1 MGNTQYP
8 RFFRV
13 WQAAAVIF
21 FICFLIMS
29 GLFIWK
35 ATEQPEKEISG
46 TGVDT
51 RKDES
56 ELKETPCPK
65 QPPLLNLPDP
75 LPSDITNALGKLDSH
90 LKSLV
95 EPTTNTL
102 AISANVFYKGK
113 VVWSEHYGSKSAAQ
127 SDVPDSDTIYRIG
140 SIAKIFPVL
149 LLFKLYEQGVISSVD
164 DPLNKYIPEFTIK
177 NPFSKDNVALR
188 QLANQVF
195 ILLICFMSQGRS
207 RICSPASFAGKHSPF
222 SGQTCSFM
230 LHCCILSN

>member
-13 WQAAAVIF
+13 WQAAAIIF
-21 FICFLIMS
+21 FICFLLMT

-35 ATEQPEKEISG
+35 ATEQPEKD
-46 TGVDT
+46 TKPATRVNT

-56 ELKETPCPK
+56 EVKDTPCPK

-75 LPSDITNALGKLDSH
+75 LPSDIMDALGKLDSH

-95 EPTTNTL
+95 QPTTNTP
-102 AISANVFYKGK
+102 AISANVFYKGN
-113 VVWSEHYGSKSAAQ
+113 VVWSEHYGSKSSTHK
-127 SDVPDSDTIYRIG
+127 SDAPDSDTIYRIG

-164 DPLNKYIPEFTIK
+164 DPLNKYVLEFTIK
-177 NPFSKDNVALR
+177 NPFSKDNVTLR
-188 QLANQVF
+188 ELANQVF
-195 ILLICFMSQGRS
+195 I
-207 RICSPASFAGKHSPF
+207 
-222 SGQTCSFM
+222 
-230 LHCCILSN
+230 